1 MKKWE
6 ECLLDKNIP
15 NPIPPPPYVDL
26 DERFN
31 FVDRE
36 EEEKEI
42 LRYIEKAKVNKK
54 GFLLFLLADQ
64 GRGKTSFLK
73 NLIKKYSY
81 PSSKVIFSYMKFPS
95 EVNELNFSYIYR
107 SYLASLFHSGIINE
121 IHKKLLKEIK
131 DITGEEIN
139 DFKDIERISNTLT
152 FKTKIFHPFIST
164 LILYS
169 LPPSIYSLEVFK
181 FIEGDELMIQEP
193 KMKYLFTKNNHYA
206 ITRIKNFS
214 EFVKHHINIE
224 HNVLIIDDFDV
235 VDRDEKTFRSLYKF
249 LINFRNNSYL
259 IENFSIILS
268 GSTTFYDEFINF
280 LSPNERQRI
289 ESWIYFKDLDYLK
302 TKHFIE
308 IVNSSFSEF
317 WKAYIDDAPF
327 PENIFGVFSRE
338 AIEFLYE
345 YEDKNLRNTLRKLHD
360 IINKM
365 KDKGEIEY
373 YTDIDKIIREF
384 KVNKLGLKEV
394 EREYFIKKIEN
405 RVKKEK
411 SSTFVNKS
419 LKEFI
424 LSLKKDFK
432 ENGIYIEVENEK
444 RVKNYFADIYLSI
457 NKLNPPMTHNVI
469 FEVKLEDNPVSYKDI
484 KTRVDMLREEE
495 NSYLYWI
502 TKSKLSDVVFP
513 QDIQFRILREDPLN
527 LTEYAYL
534 SYITSIISNKLF
546 DLENLSFKD
555 KITLLKQ
562 AGIDFDIIVN
572 PPKSKGPI
580 PNLDLFIVHLLE
592 KYSKKQK
599 RVMKK
604 TIIRHIKEI
613 KKFEN
618 LSEDFILDRI
628 SEIAGEMNFKI
639 TSAYITF
646 KKRSI

>member
-73 NLIKKYSY
+73 NLIKKYSC

-107 SYLASLFHSGIINE
+107 RYLASLFHSGIINE
-121 IHKKLLKEIK
+121 IHKKLLKEIR
-131 DITGEEIN
+131 DITGEEIK
-139 DFKDIERISNTLT
+139 DFEDIERISNNLT
-152 FKTKIFHPFIST
+152 FKTRIPYPYIST
-164 LILYS
+164 LVLYS

-181 FIEGDELMIQEP
+181 FIEGDELMTSEP
-193 KMKYLFTKNNHYA
+193 KIKYLFTKNNRYA
-206 ITRIKNFS
+206 VTRIKNFS

-235 VDRDEKTFRSLYKF
+235 VDRDERTFRSLYKF

-302 TKHFIE
+302 TNHFIE

-360 IINKM
+360 IINKI
-365 KDKGEIEY
+365 KDEGEIEY
-373 YTDIDKIIREF
+373 YLDVDKIIKEF
-384 KVNKLGLKEV
+384 KVDKLGLKEV
-394 EREYFIKKIEN
+394 EREYFIKKIEE

-419 LKEFI
+419 LKEFM
-424 LSLKKDFK
+424 LLLKKDLK

-444 RVKNYFADIYLSI
+444 RIKKYFADIYLSI
-457 NKLNPPMTHNVI
+457 NKLNPPMTYNII
-469 FEVKLEDNPVSYKDI
+469 FEVKLEGNPVSYKDI
-484 KTRVDMLREEE
+484 KTRVDMLREEK

-502 TKSKLSDVVFP
+502 TKSELSDVVFP
-513 QDIQFRILREDPLN
+513 DDVQFRILRENPLN

-534 SYITSIISNKLF
+534 SYITTIINNRLF
-546 DLENLSFKD
+546 NIDDLPFKD
-555 KITLLKQ
+555 KIALLKQ

-572 PPKSKGPI
+572 PPKSKELT
-580 PNLDLFIVHLLE
+580 PNLDLFITRLLE
-592 KYSKKQK
+592 DYAEKQT
-599 RVMKK
+599 RVMKRTAIK
-604 TIIRHIKEI
+604 YIRMEHS
-613 KKFEN
+613 FQN

-628 SEIAGEMNFKI
+628 SEIAGKMDFKI
-639 TSAYITF
+639 TPAYIIF